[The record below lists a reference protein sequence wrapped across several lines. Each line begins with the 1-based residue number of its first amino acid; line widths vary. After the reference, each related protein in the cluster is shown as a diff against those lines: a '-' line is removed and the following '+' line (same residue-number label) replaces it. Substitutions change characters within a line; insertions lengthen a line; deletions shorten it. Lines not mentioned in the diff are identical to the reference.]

1 MNNKALSE
9 LLEETGVLKRLA
21 GENDFK
27 AAAYDRAAR
36 QIENMETSIS
46 EYVALKKVDTI
57 AGVGKSLATQI
68 YAYAETGRLPIL
80 D

>member
-1 MNNKALSE
+1 MDNKELAQ

-36 QIENMETSIS
+36 QIENMETPIAEYIEGENVDSIS
-46 EYVALKKVDTI
+46 GI
-57 AGVGKSLATQI
+57 GKSLATQSLMPCTSRSQP
-68 YAYAETGRLPIL
+68 A
-80 D
+80 